1 VRFGGCTGSA
11 YTIASD
17 SDKIRSI
24 VTIQSRQR
32 ALNRGKSLK
41 QVKTARGTTI
51 RRTALG
57 ALAACALTLTSG
69 VVHAVDKVSAVH
81 AFPPFLVYTKTF
93 LAMVEDINKRGE
105 GIVEITVSGGPEAIG
120 MFEQPNAVRDGVV
133 DMVHTPGSFY
143 GASVP
148 EIDAMVAARVTPM
161 EARANGGAALMDEA
175 HQKRFGV
182 RHLGWID
189 GGVKFHIYNSKPFNF
204 GDDGVVDLTGVKLR
218 DNPIYHAFFEAL
230 NATTASMP
238 STEVYA
244 ALEKGVVD
252 ASAWTSIGLMDL
264 KWDKFVKY
272 RIDPAF
278 YNTDLGVIFN
288 KDSWDALSPESQKLI
303 QDVVIEWEAKSY
315 DDRQKDVAAD
325 AEELQNRGM
334 EFVKMS
340 DEASAKYL
348 QMADDA
354 SWARMK
360 GRLDKMGG
368 DNSYDE
374 LRKLYFGE

>member
-1 VRFGGCTGSA
+1 M
-11 YTIASD
+11 
-17 SDKIRSI
+17 SI
-24 VTIQSRQR
+24 SK
-32 ALNRGKSLK
+32 NF
-41 QVKTARGTTI
+41 
-51 RRTALG
+51 RTATLG
-57 ALAACALTLTSG
+57 GLVALASLTGG
-69 VVHAVDKVSAVH
+69 VAMAVDKVSAVH

-93 LAMVEDINKRGE
+93 LAMVEDINQRGE
-105 GIVEITVSGGPEAIG
+105 GVVEITVRGGPEAIA

-148 EIDAMVAARVTPM
+148 EIDAMVAARATPM
-161 EARANGGAALMDEA
+161 EVRENGGAALMDQA
-175 HQKRFGV
+175 HQKRFNV

-189 GGVKFHIYNSKPFNF
+189 GGIKFHIYSTKPVEF
-204 GDDGVVDLTGVKLR
+204 GDEGVVDLTGVKLR

-264 KWDKFVKY
+264 KWDKFLKY
-272 RIDPAF
+272 RVDPAF
-278 YNTDLGVIFN
+278 YNTDIGVIFN
-288 KDSWDALSPESQKLI
+288 KDSWEALSPESQKLI
-303 QDVVIEWEAKSY
+303 EEVVIEWEAKSWE
-315 DDRQKDVAAD
+315 DRQKDKATD

-334 EFVKMS
+334 EFVSMTP
-340 DEASAKYL
+340 EASAVYL
-348 QMADDA
+348 DMADQA
-354 SWARMK
+354 SWDRMK

>member
-1 VRFGGCTGSA
+1 MVEGCNTVA

-17 SDKIRSI
+17 S
-24 VTIQSRQR
+24 
-32 ALNRGKSLK
+32 GKSCLIVVYLPRH
-41 QVKTARGTTI
+41 QSPTRA
-51 RRTALG
+51 TALAHTAVRATAIIAVATG
-57 ALAACALTLTSG
+57 AITLSTATAY
-69 VVHAVDKVSAVH
+69 AVDKVSAVH

-105 GIVEITVSGGPEAIG
+105 GIVEIAVRGGPEAIG

-161 EARANGGAALMDEA
+161 EARSNGGAALMDEA

-182 RHLGWID
+182 KHLGWID
-189 GGVKFHIYNSKPFNF
+189 GGVKFHIYNSQPFKF
-204 GDDGVVDLTGVKLR
+204 GEDGVVDLNGVKLR

-252 ASAWTSIGLMDL
+252 ASAWTSIGLMDM

-278 YNTDLGVIFN
+278 YNTDIGVIFN
-288 KDSWDALSPESQKLI
+288 LDSWNGLTPESQKLI
-303 QDVVIEWEAKSY
+303 QDVVVEWEAKSY
-315 DDRQKDVAAD
+315 DDRQKDVVAD
-325 AEELQNRGM
+325 AEELKKRGM
-334 EFVKMS
+334 EFVPMS

-348 QMADDA
+348 KMADDA
-354 SWARMK
+354 SWDRMK

-368 DNSYDE
+368 DNSYDD
-374 LRKLYFGE
+374 LRKHYYGE